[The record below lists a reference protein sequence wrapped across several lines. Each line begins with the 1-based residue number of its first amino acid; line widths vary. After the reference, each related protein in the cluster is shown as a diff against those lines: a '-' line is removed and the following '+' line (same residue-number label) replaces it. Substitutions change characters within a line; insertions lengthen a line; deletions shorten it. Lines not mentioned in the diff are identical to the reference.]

1 MKNKKNFLNILY
13 NPYNSK
19 NYNVSKKLLLNNHFL
34 IKYTSM
40 FRLFLSIMFILIS
53 YNSYADKNMMIGSLG
68 KSEEVNRTIKV
79 IMYDNYYEP
88 SSFNIKSG
96 ETIKFEV
103 VNAGELVHEFNIANA
118 MMHKKH
124 QPEMERMVENEILL
138 ADSIDKEKMKK
149 MAKMDKSMGH
159 SHSNSVLLEPNE
171 KGDIV
176 WKFENAM
183 NIEIACNVPGH
194 YQVGMIA
201 KVDIK

>member
-1 MKNKKNFLNILY
+1 MFMNKFVLIIL
-13 NPYNSK
+13 
-19 NYNVSKKLLLNNHFL
+19 F
-34 IKYTSM
+34 T
-40 FRLFLSIMFILIS
+40 LIS
-53 YNSYADKNMMIGSLG
+53 FKSFADKNMMIGSLG
-68 KSEEVNRTIKV
+68 KVEEINRTIKV
-79 IMYDNYYEP
+79 VMYDNYYEP
-88 SSFNIKSG
+88 NILNIKSG

-124 QPEMERMVENEILL
+124 QPEMEKMVENEILL
-138 ADSIDKEKMKK
+138 ADSIDKDKMKK
-149 MAKMDKSMGH
+149 MAKMDKAMGH
-159 SHSNSVLLEPNE
+159 SHSNSVLLEPKE

>member
-1 MKNKKNFLNILY
+1 MRCFFF
-13 NPYNSK
+13 
-19 NYNVSKKLLLNNHFL
+19 VTLL
-34 IKYTSM
+34 M
-40 FRLFLSIMFILIS
+40 LIS
-53 YNSYADKNMMIGSLG
+53 YKSYADKNMMIGSLG
-68 KSEEVNRTIKV
+68 NINEVNRTIKV

-88 SSFNIKSG
+88 NSFNIKSG
-96 ETIKFEV
+96 ETIKFVV

-124 QPEMERMVENEILL
+124 QPEMEKMVENEILL
-138 ADSIDKEKMKK
+138 ADSIDKDKMKK
-149 MAKMDKSMGH
+149 MAKIDKSMGH
-159 SHSNSVLLEPNE
+159 SHSNSVLLEPKE
-171 KGDIV
+171 TGDIV